1 MLQVVRYDRRPEPRA
16 AEIATDPAGWLARE
30 GYEVFSTLVVQ
41 AASQSMTIEI
51 YRRDGDDPF
60 VLYHPAFSP
69 GGLRAALYLLPHAD
83 AMDELLQR
91 AQQMVATLMTVA
103 AQRRETS

>member
-1 MLQVVRYDRRPEPRA
+1 MLQVVRYDRRPELRA
-16 AEIATDPAGWLARE
+16 AEIAADMAGWLARE

-41 AASQSMTIEI
+41 AAGQSMTIEI

-60 VLYHPAFSP
+60 VLYHPAFAP

-91 AQQMVATLMTVA
+91 AQQMVATLMTIA
-103 AQRRETS
+103 AQRGETS